1 MNNHKRIQEAI
12 DSRLASLSLDEGFVN
27 KKAHR
32 AEPQRALRRPLA
44 AAAVICLCLALAIP
58 VMAATIPSFNRLLSV
73 VSPQIAQWLQPIEMV
88 SESNGIKMEV
98 VAAINDDDA
107 AVAYVTMKDLTGKR
121 IDSTIDLYDDY
132 YITGATGFTSDV
144 VDFDD
149 KTGTATLRIQ
159 AFGGNK
165 LDGQKVTLHIR
176 SFLSGKHVF
185 KDVDSGIDL
194 KNTGVAQT
202 TDFDMNNS
210 HGGGGDLYNVL
221 HKQGKIKVLKAD
233 AMNLT
238 FPGIDFM
245 EISNIGMVDNRL
257 HIKIKWIKG
266 DIDHGSLYLTNDTGE
281 TLYPTSVSLSSNSSD
296 TSSGLRQEE
305 NIFEIGQGDVAKY
318 RLKGYFVSYD
328 RHIKGDWQTV
338 FKIDAVSK
346 AKNAACNIVK
356 GSLKIDSVTVSPLGI
371 TLKGSDHPG
380 PPDPTTGETDKL
392 PIYAVTNRNTV
403 INNFDST
410 NTFNENGKVT
420 IKYLA
425 SSPLDS
431 EKVKAVVIDGHKV
444 EFKK

>member
-12 DSRLASLSLDEGFVN
+12 DSRLASLSLDEGFIN

-32 AEPQRALRRPLA
+32 AERQRAVRRPLA
-44 AAAVICLCLALAIP
+44 IAAVICLCLALAIP

-73 VSPQIAQWLQPIEMV
+73 VSPQIAQWLQPIAMV

-98 VAAINDDDA
+98 VAAMNDDDA
-107 AVAYVTMKDLTGKR
+107 AVVYVTMKDLTGRR
-121 IDSTIDLYDDY
+121 IDRSVNLYDDY

-159 AFGGNK
+159 AFGGSN

-185 KDVDSGIDL
+185 NDVDSGIDL
-194 KNTGVAQT
+194 KNIGAARTV
-202 TDFDMNNS
+202 DFDMNNS
-210 HGGGGDLYNVL
+210 HGGGGDLYNDL
-221 HKQGKIKVLKAD
+221 RKQGKIKVLHND
-233 AMNLT
+233 AIKLT
-238 FPGIDFM
+238 FPGIDFL
-245 EISNIGMVDNRL
+245 EITNIGMVDNHL
-257 HIKIKWIKG
+257 HIKTKWTREDVG
-266 DIDHGSLYLTNDTGE
+266 HGCLYLANAAGE
-281 TLYPTSVSLSSNSSD
+281 KLYPTSISLNSDPSD

-305 NIFEIGQGDVAKY
+305 DIFAIGPGDLTKY

-328 RHIKGDWQTV
+328 RHIKGDWQTI
-338 FKIDAVSK
+338 FKMEAVAK

-356 GSLKIDSVTVSPLGI
+356 GSLKIDSIAVSPLGI
-371 TLKGSDHPG
+371 TLQGSDRSG
-380 PPDPTTGETDKL
+380 PPDPETGDPEQVQV
-392 PIYAVTNRNTV
+392 YAVTDSNST
-403 INNFDST
+403 INKFDTS
-410 NTFNENGKVT
+410 TFNENGKVT
-420 IKYLA
+420 IKYIA

-444 EFKK
+444 EF